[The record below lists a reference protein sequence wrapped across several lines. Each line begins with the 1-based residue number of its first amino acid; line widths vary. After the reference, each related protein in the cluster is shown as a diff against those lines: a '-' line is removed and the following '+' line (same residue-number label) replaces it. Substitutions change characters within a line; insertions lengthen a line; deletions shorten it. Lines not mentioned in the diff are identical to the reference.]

1 MHSFKGGLKIEMT
14 LRKLINVPFPE
25 SKRSQE

>member
-1 MHSFKGGLKIEMT
+1 MLVLEGGLKTEMT
-14 LRKLINVPFPE
+14 LRKLINMPFPE